1 MYMELPPKF
10 RQQLLKLDMISFF
23 EMMIRVLFGS
33 ILLFMM
39 IGIVIGVARLFFNLG
54 NLLMS
59 GDITNR
65 YIQIISEVLTMFIL
79 VELSRSLMDYFTA
92 HRLRMTFIVD
102 AGIVYVLREIMINLF
117 EHKISNEEIYALTA
131 LLLVLGALRIGS
143 ILVYQREKIMLIDAQ
158 QASPPKC

>member
-1 MYMELPPKF
+1 MELLPKF
-10 RQQLLKLDMISFF
+10 RRQLLKLDMISFF
-23 EMMIRVLFGS
+23 DMMIRVLFGM

-39 IGIVIGVARLFFNLG
+39 IGIVIGVTRLFFNLG
-54 NLLMS
+54 NLLIS
-59 GDITNR
+59 GDITHR

-158 QASPPKC
+158 QTPPPKC

>member
-1 MYMELPPKF
+1 MQIKTPLKF
-10 RQQLLKLDMISFF
+10 CHQLLNRDMISSFDK
-23 EMMIRVLFGS
+23 MIRILFGMM
-33 ILLFMM
+33 LVFMM
-39 IGIVIGVARLFFNLG
+39 IGIVIGVTRLFFNLG

-59 GDITNR
+59 GDITHH
-65 YIQIISEVLTMFIL
+65 YIQIVSEVLTMFIL

-102 AGIVYVLREIMINLF
+102 AGIVFVLREIMINLF
-117 EHKISNEEIYALTA
+117 EHKISNDEIYALSS

-158 QASPPKC
+158 KS